1 MDFNNIVDAYDH
13 YEEKSRTTSNN
24 SRKVEFI
31 TTTHVL
37 ENLLEENLNIL
48 DCAAGTGIYSL
59 FLANKGYHVTALD
72 ITKKHIEV
80 LNQKLEGKKYNV
92 EAAVNDAQ
100 GLGMFEDESFDV
112 VLCMGPLYHLT
123 EAKDRNLCFEECY
136 RVLKKGGL
144 LISSYINRFF
154 VIPHVITKDF
164 RLLNNDFIGE
174 LRDNGALDHDGP
186 LRFLVDSY
194 YHTPD
199 EIERLYYYFGLELID
214 HLGADGISPLVA
226 NDIDRMSEEEFD
238 IWFDY
243 HLSVCRERSTLG
255 MSHHGLIIG
264 KK

>member
-1 MDFNNIVDAYDH
+1 MDLKNIIDAYENYD
-13 YEEKSRTTSNN
+13 EESRLTSNN
-24 SRKVEFI
+24 ARKVEFI

-92 EAAVNDAQ
+92 EAAVNDAR

-123 EAKDRNLCFEECY
+123 EAGDRDMCFEECY
-136 RVLKKGGL
+136 RVLKNGGL

-154 VIPHVITKDF
+154 VIPKVITKDF
-164 RLLNNDFIGE
+164 RLLDSGFIGE
-174 LRDNGALDHDGP
+174 LRDNGALHHEHP
-186 LRFLVDSY
+186 LCFWTDSY
-194 YHTPD
+194 YHTPE
-199 EIERLYYYFGLELID
+199 EIEGLYDDFNLELVD
-214 HLGADGISPLVA
+214 HLGADGISPLLA
-226 NDIDRMSEEEFD
+226 GDIDRMSEEEFD

-243 HLSVCRERSTLG
+243 HLSVCRERSILG
-255 MSHHGLIIG
+255 MSNHGLIIG